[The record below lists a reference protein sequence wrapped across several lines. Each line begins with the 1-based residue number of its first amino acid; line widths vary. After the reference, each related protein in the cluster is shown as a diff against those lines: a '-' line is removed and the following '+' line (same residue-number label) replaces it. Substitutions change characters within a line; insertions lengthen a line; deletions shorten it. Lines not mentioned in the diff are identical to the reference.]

1 MECDICQLK
10 WNTENIIPR
19 ILPCGHTFCQSC
31 ILKQIQTKT
40 KQIFKCPTCHKKLN
54 SLQSQKDVLNL
65 RKNSAL
71 LTLTD
76 KVQTYKS
83 NNNISNVS
91 ISSQNLNYSNLN
103 QDNNNS
109 RLNINNEQ
117 NNTNNNEEFY
127 RSGEFYFPLCQTHKN
142 KANFYN
148 FVENVKN
155 FYCNEC
161 LQSSNLED
169 LKPLPFLKAHNE
181 FKMNSCKNKI
191 KILRN
196 EIFRVENFLK
206 SYQNNFENNNKKKID
221 ELFDYINKIIQYNYT
236 TAKTLFQQCLKE
248 QKNQI
253 DKKTSELR
261 FLYKELDSF
270 EKKLDNIIKYNTE
283 KNTPDP
289 ESQITLDNVYSKL
302 SNFINYE
309 NELNLFQMNITI
321 KEEDKD
327 SLFNIIQNMYQL
339 DVDFLKMKNGE
350 LPTIKELLNKSSTWP
365 CDCGIID
372 NACGKIICKGCSKY
386 RPLETYTNLVFNPL
400 LSEKSEIKE
409 FNMRRKHEEKVF
421 QSLSSRNMDDLKH
434 AYFFAIDISWYNKWR
449 SFIYNDDKSSK
460 FLENFKKYISDNK
473 KIGILPPGIIDNTKI
488 CVAYKEKKKNS
499 YSYKLKSGLI
509 EGKDYCVVNQ
519 YLWEWFLLN
528 YSGGPEVQLSENE
541 NIKTNHNSICSYK
554 SNSIIILDKDDC
566 NNQSNNVTKDVDN
579 LNDNNKFEENK
590 ENDLEDFV
598 DSKERSDKKLKF
610 KISLEKKE
618 EVKILNKNYNSKLT
632 DIKASKQQN
641 VEDKV
646 FESGIKQRLIK
657 SLISDI
663 NI

>member
-19 ILPCGHTFCQSC
+19 ILPCGHTICQSC
-31 ILKQIQTKT
+31 IIKQIKNKSGQV
-40 KQIFKCPTCHKKLN
+40 FRCPNCDREIN
-54 SLQSQKDVLNL
+54 SLESPKDVLNL

-71 LTLTD
+71 LALID

-83 NNNISNVS
+83 NNNISNIS

-103 QDNNNS
+103 PDINNS
-109 RLNINNEQ
+109 RINNNKDQ
-117 NNTNNNEEFY
+117 SNLEELY
-127 RSGEFYFPLCQTHKN
+127 QSGEFYFPICQIHKN

-148 FVENVKN
+148 IIDSKKN

-161 LQSSNLED
+161 IQTTNLEN
-169 LKPLPFLKAHNE
+169 LKPLPFLKAQNE
-181 FKMNSCKNKI
+181 FKINSCKNKI

-196 EIFRVENFLK
+196 EICRVESFLK
-206 SYQNNFENNNKKKID
+206 SYQNNFEVNNKKKID
-221 ELFDYINKIIQYNYT
+221 ELFEYINKIIQYNYT
-236 TAKTLFQQCLKE
+236 TAKTLFKQCLKE

-253 DKKTSELR
+253 DKKTSELK
-261 FLYKELDSF
+261 FLYKELESF
-270 EKKLDNIIKYNTE
+270 EKKLDNVYKYNKDKYVPE
-283 KNTPDP
+283 P

-309 NELNLFQMNITI
+309 NELNLFQMNISI

-327 SLFNIIQNMYQL
+327 SLFNMIQNMYQL

-365 CDCGIID
+365 CDCGILD
-372 NACGKIICKGCSKY
+372 NTVGKIICKGCSKY

-421 QSLSSRNMDDLKH
+421 QSLSIRNMDNLKH
-434 AYFFAIDISWYNKWR
+434 AYFFAIDISWFNKWR
-449 SFIYNDDKSSK
+449 SFIYNDDKTSK
-460 FLENFKKYISDNK
+460 YLDNYKKYISDNK
-473 KIGILPPGIIDNTKI
+473 KIGILPPGIIDNSKI
-488 CVAYKEKKKNS
+488 CIPNKEKKKGCPS
-499 YSYKLKSGLI
+499 YILKPGLI
-509 EGKDYCVVNQ
+509 LDKDYCIVNQ

-528 YSGGPEVQLSENE
+528 YRGGPEIQLSENI
-541 NIKTNHNSICSYK
+541 NDAHTSIDSKTNT
-554 SNSIIILDKDDC
+554 NSIIILGEED
-566 NNQSNNVTKDVDN
+566 
-579 LNDNNKFEENK
+579 LNNKKIGNMIGNINNNKNSEENK
-590 ENDLEDFV
+590 EQDYDDLKNDKNIKNKNIE
-598 DSKERSDKKLKF
+598 
-610 KISLEKKE
+610 KE
-618 EVKILNKNYNSKLT
+618 EEIIILNKFYNSKLT
-632 DIKASKQQN
+632 DIKAPKMKN
-641 VEDKV
+641 IGDKL
-646 FESGIKQRLIK
+646 FEPEVKQRLFK